1 MRVMNLNERTLAL
14 YFDEVIDE
22 QLNEKIVWMKRQ
34 LERANIKD
42 SKDSK
47 DSKNIKG
54 IKGIQAVQN
63 TYHMVAVHFDPCV
76 VDASEVE
83 AELLKYL
90 SKPADSVIQ
99 SRTVEIPVCYDGPDL
114 EKVAKTGKLTVSE
127 VIRKHSETEYH
138 VYFLGFAAGFPYL
151 GGLSSELITP
161 RLEQP
166 RVKVDSGA
174 VGIADRQTGIYTVPS
189 PGGWNLIG
197 RTPLELFS
205 PTQQPN
211 CLIQAG
217 DKLKFV
223 PITSEQYD
231 SYKLSQSNQPQ
242 KILIQNNHAT
252 DTRSENTQTDNT
264 KEDNVTVDNIK
275 ADNIKADN
283 TKAYNIKA
291 VNTQKPN
298 FCSNV
303 ESTNHPNEKNQVQL
317 KGIKILKAG
326 ILTTIQDEGRYEGL
340 SSGLSQSGVSDP
352 FAYELALALVGQKKP
367 HPVLEVTLGGFE
379 CQFKEDTTFTIT
391 GADADVYL
399 NEVKIKRWTTYNARS
414 GDRLKINTPLHG
426 LRNYI
431 AFGSK
436 FHEQYRFMNAYA
448 TDLKSKL
455 GGMHGR
461 KLMDGDSIYFAKKT
475 DIVDAPEYK
484 TTFDITTEDKPAS
497 DKTGWRKGSINQSLF
512 ETSHYFENLTR
523 TTKKVRLHTGPQQD
537 RLTQLEWQTFL
548 ETTYIVSPKS
558 DRMGIRLEGST
569 FRPTGKMDILTDV
582 IAFGAIQL
590 TQDGTPII
598 LMSERQT
605 TGGYAK
611 VANVAYD
618 DLGILAQ
625 AKPGDQIE
633 FVEFTNLTN
642 NTNKTVYT
650 NISNNLEDLIIW
662 EDMQGVS
669 ETKKIALKYDN
680 SSAVYHVLV
689 ERKDD

>member
-34 LERANIKD
+34 LERANIKGN
-42 SKDSK
+42 KDS
-47 DSKNIKG
+47 KG
-54 IKGIQAVQN
+54 IKGIKAVQN
-63 TYHMVAVHFDPCV
+63 TYHMVAIHFDPYV

-83 AELLKYL
+83 VELLKYL

-114 EKVAKTGKLTVSE
+114 EKVAKTGKITVSE
-127 VIRKHSETEYH
+127 VIRKHAETEYH

-231 SYKLSQSNQPQ
+231 LYKLSQSNQPQ
-242 KILIQNNHAT
+242 KVQIQNNHAT
-252 DTRSENTQTDNT
+252 DTRPENAQVENTQVDNT
-264 KEDNVTVDNIK
+264 QADNTK

-283 TKAYNIKA
+283 TKADNTKA
-291 VNTQKPN
+291 DNTKKPN

-303 ESTNHPNEKNQVQL
+303 ESTNHPNEKNQVQFR
-317 KGIKILKAG
+317 GIKVLKAG

-379 CQFKEDTTFTIT
+379 CQFEEDTTFSIT
-391 GADADVYL
+391 GADL
-399 NEVKIKRWTTYNARS
+399 
-414 GDRLKINTPLHG
+414 
-426 LRNYI
+426 
-431 AFGSK
+431 
-436 FHEQYRFMNAYA
+436 
-448 TDLKSKL
+448 
-455 GGMHGR
+455 
-461 KLMDGDSIYFAKKT
+461 
-475 DIVDAPEYK
+475 
-484 TTFDITTEDKPAS
+484 
-497 DKTGWRKGSINQSLF
+497 
-512 ETSHYFENLTR
+512 
-523 TTKKVRLHTGPQQD
+523 
-537 RLTQLEWQTFL
+537 
-548 ETTYIVSPKS
+548 
-558 DRMGIRLEGST
+558 
-569 FRPTGKMDILTDV
+569 
-582 IAFGAIQL
+582 
-590 TQDGTPII
+590 
-598 LMSERQT
+598 
-605 TGGYAK
+605 
-611 VANVAYD
+611 
-618 DLGILAQ
+618 
-625 AKPGDQIE
+625 
-633 FVEFTNLTN
+633 
-642 NTNKTVYT
+642 
-650 NISNNLEDLIIW
+650 
-662 EDMQGVS
+662 
-669 ETKKIALKYDN
+669 
-680 SSAVYHVLV
+680 
-689 ERKDD
+689 